1 VFLQEHRIQNRMYYY
16 AEESMTREQ
25 QLSKARPNGRGS
37 ARRTAALQPTDRQR
51 SSSRARTATQPAAG
65 KKHRSRPLTLA
76 AAAEDRKRG
85 HVAIADPEY
94 YRPLKKPVTLRL
106 DADVLAWF
114 KREGRRYQTRINQA
128 LRQVMEKEVGSG
140 R

>member
-1 VFLQEHRIQNRMYYY
+1 
-16 AEESMTREQ
+16 MTREQ
-25 QLSKARPNGRGS
+25 QLSKARQPGRRS
-37 ARRTAALQPTDRQR
+37 TNHTPAVRPTGRQKQR
-51 SSSRARTATQPAAG
+51 SSSRGGTTDQSPAG
-65 KKHRSRPLTLA
+65 KKPGKKRRSQPLSLA

-85 HVAIADPEY
+85 RPAIADPEF

-128 LRQVMEKEVGSG
+128 LRQVMENEVKGSV